1 VRRFHFALALL
12 VCGSKISAKE
22 IRQSRES
29 GPEFVGAIGCRS
41 SGCHGGAGPK
51 REQYTIWS
59 RQDFHAKAFA
69 ILTDARSA
77 RIAETVGGGDA
88 PNNSRCTV
96 CHSPFHSVAPTRLA
110 STAHPDEGVSCETCH
125 GAAGAWL
132 RGHTRPDWTYA
143 MRVSGGMRDLRSLY
157 VRANTCVACHQNI
170 DHALLKA
177 GHPTMVF
184 ELDRQSIDQPRH
196 WREDDPWTGPRA
208 WLTGQAVA
216 LREAAWHARLD
227 VDLTTTSASSG
238 GPLPDARET
247 ALALAWLLAQV
258 TTTDPALPKILESSS
273 PNLEALQRQADELA
287 QRVAIWKPNTDST
300 MSMLRALA
308 ATDVEFTRGG
318 QSADSLFYRARRLVL
333 ALDRLSAGI
342 NANAS
347 APLQID
353 NELKRLRDDVRTPD
367 VFNPAQFAQHLRAFR
382 GKL

>member
-1 VRRFHFALALL
+1 MLL
-12 VCGSKISAKE
+12 VCGSGISAKE
-22 IRQSRES
+22 IRQNRET

-41 SGCHGGAGPK
+41 SSCHGGAGPK

-96 CHSPFHSVAPTRLA
+96 CHSPFRSVAPTRLA

-125 GAAGAWL
+125 GSAGAWL
-132 RGHTRPDWTYA
+132 RGHTRPDWTYT
-143 MRVSGGMRDLRSLY
+143 MRVSAGMRDLRSLY

-170 DHALLKA
+170 DNALLKA

-196 WREDDPWTGPRA
+196 WREDDPWIGPRA

-216 LREAAWHARLD
+216 LREAAWHARVD
-227 VDLTTTSASSG
+227 GDLTTTSASSG

-247 ALALAWLLAQV
+247 ALALAWLLAKV
-258 TTTDPALPKILESSS
+258 TATDPPLPKILESSS
-273 PNLEALQRQADELA
+273 SDLEPLQSQADELA
-287 QRVAIWKPNTDST
+287 QRAAIWKPNTDST
-300 MSMLRALA
+300 MSMLRTLA
-308 ATDVEFTRGG
+308 ATDVEFTRSGK
-318 QSADSLFYRARRLVL
+318 SAESLFYRARRLVL

-347 APLQID
+347 APLKID
-353 NELKRLRDDVRTPD
+353 NELKTLRDGVRSPD
-367 VFNPAQFAQHLRAFR
+367 IFNPTQFAQHLRGLR
-382 GKL
+382 SKL